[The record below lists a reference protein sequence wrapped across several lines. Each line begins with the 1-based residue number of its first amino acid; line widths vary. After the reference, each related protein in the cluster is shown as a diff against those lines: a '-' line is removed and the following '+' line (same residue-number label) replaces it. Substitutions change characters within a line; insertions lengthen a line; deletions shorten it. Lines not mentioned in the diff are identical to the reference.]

1 MTEEDKPPA
10 NLNAEAGGDLNVGG
24 SIIGGDQIQNTTI
37 NTTVQDGSTITRYA
51 VIGLVIVAVLA
62 IAGMAYALGV
72 RPPESATA
80 TPAVTQTLFAL
91 APATATPT
99 PTLTAIATLAATA
112 SSTPS
117 PTATATNTATPTAT
131 PVFAADCLPAG
142 SSGWTY
148 YPPNPRFEP
157 VAGCWKLDDFLPRAD
172 GLSIQRVTVANS
184 GEQQRGLYLRLG
196 SQVDLAFTVR
206 VDQFRAPA
214 GGASTFTPN
223 LAFGV
228 TEAGSRFTYNGIY
241 LYYYALETGTFSTR
255 LQVIRENG
263 GVAYSS
269 ALDLAQEQRVRF
281 SLSDNT
287 LRLYVDDLEQPV
299 ATFTLRATPRAFY
312 LGYRLGS
319 NAELNATLSNFTLTQ
334 RP

>member
-1 MTEEDKPPA
+1 MVEEDKPPV
-10 NLNAEAGGDLNVGG
+10 NLTAESGGDLSVGG
-24 SIIGGDQIQNTTI
+24 SIIGRDQIQNTTI
-37 NTTVQDGSTITRYA
+37 NTTVRDGGPVARYA

-62 IAGMAYALGV
+62 IVGLTYALGG
-72 RPPESATA
+72 RTPESATP
-80 TPAVTQTLFAL
+80 TPAATQTLVAL
-91 APATATPT
+91 APATPT
-99 PTLTAIATLAATA
+99 PTLTATATLVAMAA
-112 SSTPS
+112 STVP
-117 PTATATNTATPTAT
+117 PTATDTNTATPTAT

-148 YPPNPRFEP
+148 YPPSPRFEP
-157 VAGCWKLDDFLPRAD
+157 VAGCWKLDDFLPQAD
-172 GLSIQRVTVANS
+172 GLSIQRVTVADS

-196 SQVDLAFTVR
+196 SQVDVAFTVR

-214 GGASTFTPN
+214 GGASAFTPN

-228 TEAGSRFTYNGIY
+228 TEAGSRFTYNGVY
-241 LYYYALETGTFSTR
+241 LYYYALEAGAFSTR

-269 ALDLAQEQRVRF
+269 ALDITQEQSVRF
-281 SLSDNT
+281 SLSGNT

-299 ATFTLRATPRAFY
+299 ATLTLRATPRAFY